1 MLTVNLTTTHSRL
14 HLCSATVWS
23 LMNQSLKPDFI
34 VLWVSRD
41 SYLSDEGIKQT
52 PDFVQKFNTINNII
66 VVNYVSNTGPI
77 GKSFLHYEKVII
89 LILWYM
95 LMMMS
100 FMDMIG

>member
-41 SYLSDEGIKQT
+41 SYLSDEGISK
-52 PDFVQKFNTINNII
+52 
-66 VVNYVSNTGPI
+66 
-77 GKSFLHYEKVII
+77 H
-89 LILWYM
+89 LILYKN
-95 LMMMS
+95 L
-100 FMDMIG
+100 IQLIT